1 MISFFPPGPGALVAL
16 PFGILSDHIG
26 RVPVLGLSVVGLFLS
41 QAYADFVIWMSPRVP
56 LTAVWGSGVPLLIGG
71 GRSMAESM
79 VFALISDIIPA
90 PRR

>member
-1 MISFFPPGPGALVAL
+1 MIFSFPPGPGALVAL
-16 PFGILSDHIG
+16 PFGILSDRIG

-56 LTAVWGSGVPLLIGG
+56 LTAIWGSGVPLLIGG

-90 PRR
+90 ARR